1 MKSSSF
7 ICKADPV
14 VNTESVQTTV
24 VRDKSEYL
32 CKADPVVKTAEA
44 SVKKSSDY
52 ICRQS

>member
-1 MKSSSF
+1 MKTSNF

-14 VNTESVQTTV
+14 VSAEPAQTTI

-32 CKADPVVKTAEA
+32 CKADPVVKTAET

>member
-1 MKSSSF
+1 MKKNSF
-7 ICKADPV
+7 VYKADSV
-14 VNTESVQTTV
+14 VSSKTEQVTV

-32 CKADPVVKTAEA
+32 CKADQVVKTAEA